1 VCQKIKILTFD
12 KMKDPELNKE
22 LGELWEQA
30 LTRLKK
36 GKTLE
41 GADGAMTPLIKRL
54 LEASLEGEMDA
65 HLDESRPNRRNGKGK
80 KRVKTGFGEVA
91 ISTPRDREGSY
102 QPELL
107 PKRQRSLGLSLENKI
122 LSLYSMGMS
131 YRDISSHIEEMYGME
146 LSPSQLTTIT
156 DKVWPE
162 LEEWRNRPLDQVY
175 PFLWLDALFYK
186 VKQDGQI
193 KSMAAYMVLG
203 MNVEGEKDLL
213 GIYLAETESAK
224 FWMQVLADLQSR
236 GLKDIIIAC
245 IDNLKGFKEAIEALY
260 PQTDVQ
266 LCIVHQIRN
275 SMRYVPW
282 TDEREVIKDMKEI
295 YKANNL
301 DQAEKA
307 LDRFESKWKK
317 EYPAM
322 VKSWKSNWE
331 GLSTFYNHPPAVRQ
345 IMYTTNSIEGFNRQV
360 RKATKTKGALTSKE
374 ALLKM
379 LYLVSMNVQKR
390 WSKPRS
396 WKSVLGIMT
405 ISYPDRMN
413 LTQ

>member
-1 VCQKIKILTFD
+1 MCQKQKILTFD

-30 LTRLKK
+30 LTRLKN

-65 HLDESRPNRRNGKGK
+65 HLAESCPNRRNGKGK

-131 YRDISSHIEEMYGME
+131 YRDIASHIEEMYGME

-203 MNVEGEKDLL
+203 MNVE
-213 GIYLAETESAK
+213 
-224 FWMQVLADLQSR
+224 
-236 GLKDIIIAC
+236 
-245 IDNLKGFKEAIEALY
+245 
-260 PQTDVQ
+260 
-266 LCIVHQIRN
+266 
-275 SMRYVPW
+275 
-282 TDEREVIKDMKEI
+282 
-295 YKANNL
+295 
-301 DQAEKA
+301 
-307 LDRFESKWKK
+307 
-317 EYPAM
+317 
-322 VKSWKSNWE
+322 
-331 GLSTFYNHPPAVRQ
+331 LS
-345 IMYTTNSIEGFNRQV
+345 
-360 RKATKTKGALTSKE
+360 L
-374 ALLKM
+374 
-379 LYLVSMNVQKR
+379 
-390 WSKPRS
+390 
-396 WKSVLGIMT
+396 
-405 ISYPDRMN
+405 
-413 LTQ
+413 

>member
-1 VCQKIKILTFD
+1 
-12 KMKDPELNKE
+12 MKDQKLKKELN
-22 LGELWEQA
+22 ELWDQA
-30 LTRLKK
+30 LTRLKS

-41 GADGAMTPLIKRL
+41 GADGAMTPLIQRL
-54 LEASLEGEMDA
+54 LEASLEGEMDV
-65 HLDESRPNRRNGKGK
+65 HLGESRPNRRNGKGK
-80 KRVKTGFGEVA
+80 KVVKTGFGDVP
-91 ISTPRDREGSY
+91 ISTPRDREGTY
-102 QPELL
+102 EPELI
-107 PKRQRSLGLSLENKI
+107 PKRQRSLGPSLENKI
-122 LSLYSMGMS
+122 LSLYSMGLS
-131 YRDISSHIEEMYGME
+131 YRDISAHIAEMYGME

-162 LEEWRNRPLDQVY
+162 LEDWRNRPLDRVY

-193 KSMAAYMVLG
+193 KSMAAYLVLG

-236 GLKDIIIAC
+236 GLEDIIIAS
-245 IDNLKGFKEAIEALY
+245 IDNLKGFKEAIEAMY

-275 SMRYVPW
+275 SLRYVPW

-301 DQAEKA
+301 EQAEQA
-307 LDRFESKWKK
+307 LVRFEDKWKK

-331 GLSTFYNHPPAVRQ
+331 GLSTFYNHPPIVRS
-345 IMYTTNSIEGFNRQV
+345 IMYTTNSIEGFNRQI

-374 ALLKM
+374 ALLKL
-379 LYLVSMNVQKR
+379 LYLVSKNVQKK
-390 WSKPRS
+390 WSKPQS
-396 WKSVLGIMT
+396 WKRVLGVMT
-405 ISYPDRMN
+405 INYPDRMN
-413 LTQ
+413 LNQ